1 MYGQQSDHLKAINTG
16 HAINSSNTRNASVY
30 GVGCAP
36 GSPAMGPASSPA
48 TDRGTESRTCRN
60 QGPRVFQVGRNQL
73 SRRRAA
79 ASHRTGSA
87 AAIVIELSGR
97 PCNRRRLRPPLP
109 RRDRP
114 CRNEGPRAFSSA
126 RVPLL
131 PAGSSSSAQPASP
144 RSCCRLSRSSPAQ
157 QLDSC
162 CRGRRPL
169 VRCRWLLVRAR
180 QAGAPLLPALRQS
193 RRDQLAVSRCCCQHA
208 AGSRHLVRERR
219 QPRPGPGQRRAA
231 VGDSTSRRLDG
242 LGRLAALDVSKK
254 KKMPVIR
261 ERGQALGVRRPRGQS
276 PVRGCR
282 PRTPAPRRRGR
293 QSLAD
298 EHASR
303 RRSPTLI
310 ASAQPAL
317 VSAPRPPPPA
327 APLRTF
333 RPSPDQPQLR
343 PASSPAGS
351 ASA

>member
-30 GVGCAP
+30 DVGCAP

-79 ASHRTGSA
+79 ASHRTGTA

-114 CRNEGPRAFSSA
+114 CRNEGFRAFSSA

-157 QLDSC
+157 QLASC
-162 CRGRRPL
+162 CRSRRPP
-169 VRCRWLLVRAR
+169 VRCRWLLVRVS
-180 QAGAPLLPALRQS
+180 PS
-193 RRDQLAVSRCCCQHA
+193 RRTAAPSGAERCRRQHG

-254 KKMPVIR
+254 KKENARDP
-261 ERGQALGVRRPRGQS
+261 
-276 PVRGCR
+276 
-282 PRTPAPRRRGR
+282 
-293 QSLAD
+293 
-298 EHASR
+298 
-303 RRSPTLI
+303 
-310 ASAQPAL
+310 
-317 VSAPRPPPPA
+317 
-327 APLRTF
+327 
-333 RPSPDQPQLR
+333 
-343 PASSPAGS
+343 
-351 ASA
+351 